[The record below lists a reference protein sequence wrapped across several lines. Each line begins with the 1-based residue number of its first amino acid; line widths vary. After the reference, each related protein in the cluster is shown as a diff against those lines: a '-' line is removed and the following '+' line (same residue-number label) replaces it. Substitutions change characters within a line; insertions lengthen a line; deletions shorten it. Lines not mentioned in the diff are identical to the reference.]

1 MSELV
6 AIFKNVFKNNTSE
19 NDTIKGDIQ
28 NIIYKQSQLS
38 KREYN
43 NKMYRNEFI
52 MYSIAITVL
61 LLTLIYLMF
70 INN

>member
-28 NIIYKQSQLS
+28 NIISKQSQLS

-70 INN
+70 INK

>member
-28 NIIYKQSQLS
+28 NIISKQSQLS